1 MTGPLHEGDQG
12 GQLGASEATLV
23 DVRGHGGL
31 VASLTTAAPVLGAG
45 VLLDGQ
51 GRTVD
56 VNLLHD
62 SGEMGVGIHRAA
74 TAGASVEVV
83 FLEVGDLLGRE
94 RLPLVHGVAGLPADE
109 AFVSAGIWGRF
120 GFDDVR
126 GRGFGR
132 GGGILASAGQLLAQ
146 LDDLGLQSVYLRLQ
160 PLAAGTWGSV
170 HLFHTRDSMSGVT
183 ARLGAIEQFRPA
195 CAHNTLLFT
204 SVTPRT
210 VTTFPA
216 KTSAGIRPPA
226 APPLSGLGAPWLAA
240 LRSGRALCTRHP
252 TPLAGL
258 GHRSGWV
265 SCCTPVT
272 PAP

>member
-160 PLAAGTWGSV
+160 PLAAGTWGAV

-195 CAHNTLLFT
+195 CAHNTLLLT

-210 VTTFPA
+210 VTSRSRSRPPPVSRGRPRPRGSCSRTWRPCRPR
-216 KTSAGIRPPA
+216 RPPA
-226 APPLSGLGAPWLAA
+226 GRCGPSAPGSP
-240 LRSGRALCTRHP
+240 GR
-252 TPLAGL
+252 
-258 GHRSGWV
+258 
-265 SCCTPVT
+265 
-272 PAP
+272 